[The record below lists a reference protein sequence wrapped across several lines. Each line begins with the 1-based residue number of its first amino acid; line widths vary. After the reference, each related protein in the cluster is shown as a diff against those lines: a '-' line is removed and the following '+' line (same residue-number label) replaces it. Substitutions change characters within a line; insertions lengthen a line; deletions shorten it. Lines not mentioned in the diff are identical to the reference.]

1 MKSRARCDLHVHSVY
16 STDTGNYALR
26 RARLGESY
34 TEPGR
39 VYEVCR
45 RRGMTL
51 VTISD
56 HNTLEGALRI
66 AHLPGTFLSEE
77 VTTRFPE
84 DDVPLHVLVWGL
96 SEEDHRDLQPYR
108 GSVYEL
114 AALLRERRLAH
125 ALAHPLYRMGPPLT
139 VSHVERLMLL
149 FAVWEVLNGARPRES
164 NLLAR
169 RLAEAATPAYL
180 GKLSERHGLEPEH
193 DRIAFSAGSDDH
205 SALDIACAWSQAA
218 APTPEA
224 FLEAIRAGRLEPCG
238 SDGSTVKL
246 AHALGALVLNAYRRG
261 GGTLP
266 EPVAQAVSE
275 LFDRDAEN
283 AAARHE
289 EIDAAAGVI
298 ARTLLGQVRAGGIS
312 LETLPMLGGRL
323 ATVMLAAALE
333 APFAASLKHNADTQ
347 QQMHEIERAFF
358 GTRMRPQ
365 EQTALVFTD
374 TFDETN
380 GVAGTMR
387 RLALEAGAGRLP
399 LTVVTTRATPS
410 RGAGLIVLPAA
421 WSLPLPAYE
430 SLELRCPSLREVLA
444 EAERLRPDVIHVAT
458 PGPVGLVGLAAA
470 KLLGIPAIG
479 SYHTELGPYA
489 LLVTRDLVLA
499 ELLDAYVRWFYRQ
512 CGVVLAPTQA
522 VADALVDRGFE
533 RRPSV
538 WGRGVDSNLFSPL
551 RRDDELR
558 RRLLETPEP
567 LAPGELLLLSVGR
580 LSEEKRVQVLLQA
593 FGRLVNELPGLR
605 LAIVGD
611 GPARARLEQAA
622 PAGVRFLG
630 ELQGVELARVYA
642 SADVFCFPSTSDTF
656 GQVLLEAAASGLPA
670 IAAAIGG
677 ALELVRHGQTG
688 LLVPPDDPGSLAAA
702 IQELA
707 MLPRGR
713 EELGAAARRLALER
727 TWERSFQELRSA
739 YAEVLA
745 RPRGESRRLAA
756 ALV

>member
-399 LTVVTTRATPS
+399 LTVVTTRAAARLRVARAPLS
-410 RGAGLIVLPAA
+410 FAARGARRGRAAATGRDPRRDARPRRPGRAGRREAARHPGDRLLPHRA
-421 WSLPLPAYE
+421 
-430 SLELRCPSLREVLA
+430 RSLRA
-444 EAERLRPDVIHVAT
+444 ARHARSRP
-458 PGPVGLVGLAAA
+458 
-470 KLLGIPAIG
+470 
-479 SYHTELGPYA
+479 
-489 LLVTRDLVLA
+489 
-499 ELLDAYVRWFYRQ
+499 
-512 CGVVLAPTQA
+512 
-522 VADALVDRGFE
+522 
-533 RRPSV
+533 RR
-538 WGRGVDSNLFSPL
+538 
-551 RRDDELR
+551 
-558 RRLLETPEP
+558 
-567 LAPGELLLLSVGR
+567 
-580 LSEEKRVQVLLQA
+580 
-593 FGRLVNELPGLR
+593 
-605 LAIVGD
+605 
-611 GPARARLEQAA
+611 
-622 PAGVRFLG
+622 
-630 ELQGVELARVYA
+630 
-642 SADVFCFPSTSDTF
+642 
-656 GQVLLEAAASGLPA
+656 
-670 IAAAIGG
+670 
-677 ALELVRHGQTG
+677 
-688 LLVPPDDPGSLAAA
+688 
-702 IQELA
+702 
-707 MLPRGR
+707 
-713 EELGAAARRLALER
+713 AARRLRALVLPAVWGRARADAGGGGRAGRSRLR
-727 TWERSFQELRSA
+727 TPAVCL
-739 YAEVLA
+739 
-745 RPRGESRRLAA
+745 GSRRRLEPLLAA
-756 ALV
+756 STRRRAAPETSRDP